1 MKALATI
8 TLCFFLF
15 VSAGLYRLD
24 QLNKIPVEVDNYSTY
39 NLIEIYILGVV
50 MSAFAY
56 PVYPEIAI
64 EHMALYSEDKPSR
77 HSNFFMSSKV
87 VQKAVDNYSKPVM
100 LVWHADSYMFGNP
113 EARVALALN
122 GAVLSKTMNEIR
134 IDVPIKYPRN
144 SLVKLLPM
152 VEVQEGLFWVLQQKG
167 WYHTGTMTWTHA
179 I

>member
-24 QLNKIPVEVDNYSTY
+24 QLNKMPVDVDNYSTY

-56 PVYPEIAI
+56 PIYPEIAI

-77 HSNFFMSSKV
+77 HSAFFMSSGVCK
-87 VQKAVDNYSKPVM
+87 
-100 LVWHADSYMFGNP
+100 
-113 EARVALALN
+113 
-122 GAVLSKTMNEIR
+122 
-134 IDVPIKYPRN
+134 
-144 SLVKLLPM
+144 
-152 VEVQEGLFWVLQQKG
+152 
-167 WYHTGTMTWTHA
+167 
-179 I
+179 